1 MNHCLIQAVIN
12 SAPQMRYTKE
22 NQTAIAE
29 MIVNFKGLRS
39 EDPTRD
45 LKIIGWGNIAQEMV
59 DELKEGQ
66 NIVIEGRL
74 KMNSI
79 TRKDGTKE
87 KQPELTASKI
97 HQISPVNGFN
107 SDQKEKLN
115 IQVEDFF
122 KNETYAETKFI
133 KENSNMNLKI
143 DINYYL
149 DFVDQVR
156 KSVRKIDE
164 NLVSFLNSIE
174 KKQIKDLNTLEKKI
188 IKSQKIIHQSEIKK
202 ISTIRNK
209 IFFNG

>member
-22 NQTAIAE
+22 NQTPIAE

-74 KMNSI
+74 KMNSV

-97 HQISPVNGFN
+97 HQIEPV
-107 SDQKEKLN
+107 E
-115 IQVEDFF
+115 
-122 KNETYAETKFI
+122 AI
-133 KENSNMNLKI
+133 KS
-143 DINYYL
+143 
-149 DFVDQVR
+149 
-156 KSVRKIDE
+156 
-164 NLVSFLNSIE
+164 E
-174 KKQIKDLNTLEKKI
+174 KKVNNDSINKK
-188 IKSQKIIHQSEIKK
+188 EITKNSSWDSSPLVPEVDE
-202 ISTIRNK
+202 IP
-209 IFFNG
+209 F

>member
-39 EDPTRD
+39 EDPTRN
-45 LKIIGWGNIAQEMV
+45 LKIVGWGNIAQEMV

-74 KMNSI
+74 KMNSV

-97 HQISPVNGFN
+97 HQIAPVNDIK
-107 SDQKEKLN
+107 SDP
-115 IQVEDFF
+115 
-122 KNETYAETKFI
+122 
-133 KENSNMNLKI
+133 KENNESI
-143 DINYYL
+143 DKKEITKNSSWDSSPL
-149 DFVDQVR
+149 VPEVD
-156 KSVRKIDE
+156 
-164 NLVSFLNSIE
+164 
-174 KKQIKDLNTLEKKI
+174 
-188 IKSQKIIHQSEIKK
+188 EIP
-202 ISTIRNK
+202 
-209 IFFNG
+209 F